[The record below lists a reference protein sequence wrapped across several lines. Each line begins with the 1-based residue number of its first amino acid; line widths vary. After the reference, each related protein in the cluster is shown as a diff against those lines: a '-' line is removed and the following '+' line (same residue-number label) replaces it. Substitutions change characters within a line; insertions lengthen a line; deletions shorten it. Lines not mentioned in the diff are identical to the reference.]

1 MSIELNTEASQRAT
15 ELQARLRELTDRKEE
30 YELLALEGH
39 LSPEAVTQLE
49 GERRFAEMR
58 AEAAARAAE
67 QEREALASNERLTKA
82 FNDFLS
88 DDTISVAAMRDAL
101 TAISDAVAAFKEQ
114 ARTRDEAVKAW
125 SRKLRAL
132 GVPTEGLTVDNLE
145 ATITSNGQITIDGR
159 TVSPVSGVN
168 AYILGALPP
177 AIGTNR
183 ANADSLNLHDR
194 RQRVD
199 HLEVR
204 VIKEVGG
211 KRIGD
216 VLSTRKGMSTRQ
228 LARMVHSGLAEVTAG
243 DVPEPDLTE
252 RHFIASRNAEHERRA
267 AVAATRMP

>member
-1 MSIELNTEASQRAT
+1 MSIHLNTETNRRASELAT
-15 ELQARLRELTDRKEE
+15 RLQELTVQKEE
-30 YELLALEGH
+30 HERLALEGH
-39 LSPEAVTQLE
+39 LSPEVVTQLE

-67 QEREALASNERLTKA
+67 QEREALASNEQLTKA

-101 TAISDAVAAFKEQ
+101 TAISDAVAAFKEL

-132 GVPTEGLTVDNLE
+132 GVPDVGLTVDNLE
-145 ATITSNGQITIDGR
+145 AVITRNGQISIDGR

-183 ANADSLNLHDR
+183 TNSDSLNLHDR
-194 RQRVD
+194 RRPVD
-199 HLEVR
+199 NLEVR

-211 KRIGD
+211 KRVGD
-216 VLSTRKGMSTRQ
+216 VLSTRKGMSTKQ

-243 DVPEPDLTE
+243 YVPEPDLTE
-252 RHFIASRNAEHERRA
+252 RQLIASRDGEQQRRA
-267 AVAATRMP
+267 DGAATRMP